1 MDELLEILEDLA
13 PGTDFETCT
22 TLIDDHIL
30 DSFAILSL
38 VSEIEDAFDVEV
50 SPAELVPANLRLP
63 RLPRPRTGM
72 QSMIPFMRWPRM
84 RPATVRDSRLFT
96 NVISASKY

>member
-1 MDELLEILEDLA
+1 MEELIEILEEIV
-13 PGTDFETCT
+13 PGVDYANVT

-50 SPAELVPANLRLP
+50 APVELIPENFNSAKSLWAMITRLK
-63 RLPRPRTGM
+63 GEE
-72 QSMIPFMRWPRM
+72 
-84 RPATVRDSRLFT
+84 
-96 NVISASKY
+96 